1 MDTQNTPVHIS
12 LWHADFW
19 ILAITNLLIT
29 MSVYML
35 IPILPVWM
43 LGSAGFS
50 QQAVGIVMGVYGI
63 GLFLLGGFCNWLVQ
77 RYRRNRVCLWAI
89 ALVFLALLGCWLVE
103 RELHQSWLQYRVL
116 LFLRL
121 VLGAGFG
128 LVQMI
133 LSSTLIIDKSES
145 FQRTEANHAS
155 AWFGRFALSLG
166 PMLSIVFAR
175 TTFSPILASAALA
188 LAAYIL
194 LATVKFPFRTPDDGV
209 KKISGDR
216 FFLPDAKWLFLN
228 LFLICLSVGIL
239 MSTQFT
245 AMFYAM
251 VMVGFAVAL
260 LAERFAFVD
269 ADLKSQVVA
278 GSILIA
284 AALMMILTRKQMV
297 VNYISPVFVGLGI
310 GLIGSRFLL
319 FFIKLSK
326 HCQRGTAV
334 STYMLGWES
343 GLAAGLFVGYFFF
356 AEDVHLALSASLACL
371 ILAFGLY
378 VVFTHQ
384 WYIRKKNR

>member
-19 ILAITNLLIT
+19 ILAIANLLIT

-35 IPILPVWM
+35 IPILPIWM
-43 LGSAGFS
+43 LGTAGLS
-50 QQAVGIVMGVYGI
+50 QQAVGTVMGVYGI

-89 ALVFLALLGCWLVE
+89 ALVFLSLLGCWLVE
-103 RELHQSWLQYRVL
+103 RELQQSWLQYRLL
-116 LFLRL
+116 LFLRI
-121 VLGAGFG
+121 VLGAAFG

-175 TTFSPILASAALA
+175 TTFSPLFASAALA
-188 LAAYIL
+188 LVAYLL

-239 MSTQFT
+239 MSTQYT

-251 VMVGFAVAL
+251 VMVGFAIAL

-356 AEDVHLALSASLACL
+356 AEDIHLALSASLACL

>member
-43 LGSAGFS
+43 LGSTGFS
-50 QQAVGIVMGVYGI
+50 QQGVGFVMGVYGI

-166 PMLSIVFAR
+166 PMLGIVFAR
-175 TTFSPILASAALA
+175 TSFSPLFASAALA
-188 LAAYIL
+188 LVAYLL

-239 MSTQFT
+239 MSTQYT

-251 VMVGFAVAL
+251 VMVGFAIAL

-356 AEDVHLALSASLACL
+356 AEDIHLALSASLACL
-371 ILAFGLY
+371 ILASGLY

>member
-50 QQAVGIVMGVYGI
+50 QQAVGVVMGVYGI

-166 PMLSIVFAR
+166 PMLGIVFAR
-175 TTFSPILASAALA
+175 TTFSPLFASAALA
-188 LAAYIL
+188 LVAYLL

-216 FFLPDAKWLFLN
+216 FFLPVAKWLFLN

-251 VMVGFAVAL
+251 VMVGFAIAL

-284 AALMMILTRKQMV
+284 AALVMILTRKQMV

-356 AEDVHLALSASLACL
+356 AEDVHLALMASLACL

>member
-19 ILAITNLLIT
+19 ILAIANLLIT

-35 IPILPVWM
+35 IPILPIWM
-43 LGSAGFS
+43 LGTAGLS
-50 QQAVGIVMGVYGI
+50 QQAVGTVMGVYGI

-89 ALVFLALLGCWLVE
+89 ALVFLSLLGCWLVE
-103 RELHQSWLQYRVL
+103 RELQQSWLQYRLL
-116 LFLRL
+116 LFLRI
-121 VLGAGFG
+121 VLGAAFG

-166 PMLSIVFAR
+166 PMLGIVFAR
-175 TTFSPILASAALA
+175 TSFSPLFASAALA

-239 MSTQFT
+239 MSTQYT

-251 VMVGFAVAL
+251 VMVGFAIAL

-356 AEDVHLALSASLACL
+356 AEDIHLALSASLACL

>member
-43 LGSAGFS
+43 LGTAGLS
-50 QQAVGIVMGVYGI
+50 QQAVGTVMGVYGI

-89 ALVFLALLGCWLVE
+89 ALVFLSLLGCWLIE
-103 RELHQSWLQYRVL
+103 RELQQSWLQYRLL
-116 LFLRL
+116 LFLRI
-121 VLGAGFG
+121 VLGAAFG

-166 PMLSIVFAR
+166 PMLGIVFAR
-175 TTFSPILASAALA
+175 TSFSPLFASAALA
-188 LAAYIL
+188 LVAYLL

-239 MSTQFT
+239 MSTQYT

-251 VMVGFAVAL
+251 VMVGFAIAL

-284 AALMMILTRKQMV
+284 AALMMILTRKQMI

>member
-128 LVQMI
+128 LVQII

-216 FFLPDAKWLFLN
+216 FFLPVAKWLFLN

-251 VMVGFAVAL
+251 VMVGFAIAL

-284 AALMMILTRKQMV
+284 AALVMILTRKQMI

-356 AEDVHLALSASLACL
+356 AEDLHLALSASLVCL

-378 VVFTHQ
+378 VGFTHQ

>member
-43 LGSAGFS
+43 LGSTGFS
-50 QQAVGIVMGVYGI
+50 QQGVGFVMGVYGI

-209 KKISGDR
+209 KKVSGDR
-216 FFLPDAKWLFLN
+216 FFLPVAKWLFLN

-251 VMVGFAVAL
+251 VMVGFAIAL

-284 AALMMILTRKQMV
+284 AALVMILTRKQMI

-356 AEDVHLALSASLACL
+356 AEDIHLALSASLACL

>member
-43 LGSAGFS
+43 LGSAGLS

-89 ALVFLALLGCWLVE
+89 ALVFLSLLGCWFVE
-103 RELHQSWLQYRVL
+103 RELQQSWLQYRLL
-116 LFLRL
+116 LFLRI
-121 VLGAGFG
+121 VLGAAFG

-166 PMLSIVFAR
+166 PMLGIVFAR
-175 TTFSPILASAALA
+175 TSFSPLFASAALA
-188 LAAYIL
+188 LVAYLL

-239 MSTQFT
+239 MSTQYT
-245 AMFYAM
+245 AMFFAM
-251 VMVGFAVAL
+251 VMVGFAIAL

-284 AALMMILTRKQMV
+284 AALVMILTRKQMI

-343 GLAAGLFVGYFFF
+343 GIAAGLFVGYFFF
-356 AEDVHLALSASLACL
+356 AEDIHLALSASLACL

>member
-43 LGSAGFS
+43 LGSAGLS

-166 PMLSIVFAR
+166 PMLGIVFAR

-216 FFLPDAKWLFLN
+216 FFLPVAKWLFLN

-239 MSTQFT
+239 MSTQYT

-251 VMVGFAVAL
+251 VMVGFAIAL

-356 AEDVHLALSASLACL
+356 AEDIHLALSASLACL

>member
-43 LGSAGFS
+43 LGSTGFS
-50 QQAVGIVMGVYGI
+50 QQGVGIVMGVYGI

-77 RYRRNRVCLWAI
+77 RYRRNRVCLCAI

-216 FFLPDAKWLFLN
+216 FFLPVAKWLFLN

-284 AALMMILTRKQMV
+284 AALMMILTRKQMI

-356 AEDVHLALSASLACL
+356 AEDLHLALSASLVCL

-378 VVFTHQ
+378 VAFTHQ

>member
-209 KKISGDR
+209 KKIGGDR
-216 FFLPDAKWLFLN
+216 FFLPVAKWLFLN

-251 VMVGFAVAL
+251 VMVGFAIAL

>member
-121 VLGAGFG
+121 VQGAGFG

-216 FFLPDAKWLFLN
+216 FFLPVAKWLFLN

-284 AALMMILTRKQMV
+284 AALVMILTRKQMI

-356 AEDVHLALSASLACL
+356 AEDIHLALSASLACL

>member
-166 PMLSIVFAR
+166 PMLGIVFAR

-216 FFLPDAKWLFLN
+216 FFLPVAKWLFLN

-251 VMVGFAVAL
+251 VMVGFAIAL

-284 AALMMILTRKQMV
+284 AALVMILTRKQMI

-356 AEDVHLALSASLACL
+356 AEDLHLALSASLVCL

-378 VVFTHQ
+378 VGFTHQ

>member
-35 IPILPVWM
+35 IPILPIWM
-43 LGSAGFS
+43 LGTAGLS
-50 QQAVGIVMGVYGI
+50 QQAVGTVMGVYGI

-89 ALVFLALLGCWLVE
+89 ALVFLSLLGCWLVE
-103 RELHQSWLQYRVL
+103 RELQQSWLQYRLL
-116 LFLRL
+116 LFLRI
-121 VLGAGFG
+121 VLGAAFG

-166 PMLSIVFAR
+166 PMLGIVFAR
-175 TTFSPILASAALA
+175 TSFSPLFASAALA
-188 LAAYIL
+188 LVAYLL

-239 MSTQFT
+239 MSTQYT

-251 VMVGFAVAL
+251 VMVGFAIAL

-356 AEDVHLALSASLACL
+356 AEDIHLALSASLACL

>member
-216 FFLPDAKWLFLN
+216 FFLPVAKWLFLN

-251 VMVGFAVAL
+251 VMVGFAIAL

-284 AALMMILTRKQMV
+284 AALVMILTRKQMI
-297 VNYISPVFVGLGI
+297 VNYISPVFVGLGV

-343 GLAAGLFVGYFFF
+343 GIAAGLFVGYFFF
-356 AEDVHLALSASLACL
+356 AEDIHLALSASLACL

-378 VVFTHQ
+378 VGFTHQ

>member
-1 MDTQNTPVHIS
+1 
-12 LWHADFW
+12 
-19 ILAITNLLIT
+19 
-29 MSVYML
+29 ML

-89 ALVFLALLGCWLVE
+89 VLVFLALLGCWLVE

-216 FFLPDAKWLFLN
+216 FFLPVAKWLFLN

-251 VMVGFAVAL
+251 VMVGFAIAL

-284 AALMMILTRKQMV
+284 AALVMILTRKQMI

-356 AEDVHLALSASLACL
+356 AEGLHLALSASLVCL

-378 VVFTHQ
+378 VAFTHQ

>member
-121 VLGAGFG
+121 VQGAGFG

>member
-216 FFLPDAKWLFLN
+216 FFLPVAKWLFLN

-251 VMVGFAVAL
+251 VMVGFAIAL

-284 AALMMILTRKQMV
+284 AALVMILTRKQMI

-356 AEDVHLALSASLACL
+356 AEDLHLALLASLVCL

>member
-1 MDTQNTPVHIS
+1 MDTQNTPIHIS

-19 ILAITNLLIT
+19 ILAIANLLIT

-35 IPILPVWM
+35 IPILPIWM
-43 LGSAGFS
+43 LGTAGLS
-50 QQAVGIVMGVYGI
+50 QQAVGTVMGVYGI

-89 ALVFLALLGCWLVE
+89 ALVFLSLLGCWLVE
-103 RELHQSWLQYRVL
+103 RELQQSWLQYRLL
-116 LFLRL
+116 LFLRI
-121 VLGAGFG
+121 VLGAAFG

-166 PMLSIVFAR
+166 PMLGIVFAR
-175 TTFSPILASAALA
+175 TSFSPLFASAALA
-188 LAAYIL
+188 LVAYLL

-239 MSTQFT
+239 MSTQYT

-251 VMVGFAVAL
+251 VMVGFAIAL

-356 AEDVHLALSASLACL
+356 AEDIHLALSASLACL

>member
-103 RELHQSWLQYRVL
+103 REPHQSWLQYRLL
-116 LFLRL
+116 LFLRI
-121 VLGAGFG
+121 VLGAAFG

-166 PMLSIVFAR
+166 PMLGIVFAR
-175 TTFSPILASAALA
+175 TSFSPLFASAALA
-188 LAAYIL
+188 LVAYLL

-356 AEDVHLALSASLACL
+356 AEDVHLALSSSLACL

-384 WYIRKKNR
+384 WYISKKNR

>member
-216 FFLPDAKWLFLN
+216 FFLPVAKWLFLN

-284 AALMMILTRKQMV
+284 AALVMILTRKQMI

-343 GLAAGLFVGYFFF
+343 GLATGLFVGYFFF
-356 AEDVHLALSASLACL
+356 AEDLHLALSASLVCL

-378 VVFTHQ
+378 VAFTHQ

>member
-19 ILAITNLLIT
+19 ILAIANLLIT

-35 IPILPVWM
+35 IPILPIWM
-43 LGSAGFS
+43 LGTAALS
-50 QQAVGIVMGVYGI
+50 QQTAGTVMGVYGI

-89 ALVFLALLGCWLVE
+89 ALVFLSLLGCWLVE
-103 RELHQSWLQYRVL
+103 RELQQSWLQYRLL
-116 LFLRL
+116 LFLRI
-121 VLGAGFG
+121 VLGAAFG

-216 FFLPDAKWLFLN
+216 FFLPVAKWLFLN

-251 VMVGFAVAL
+251 VMVGFAIAL

>member
-43 LGSAGFS
+43 LGSAGLS

-166 PMLSIVFAR
+166 PMLGIVFAR
-175 TTFSPILASAALA
+175 TTFSPLFASAALA

-216 FFLPDAKWLFLN
+216 FFLPVAKWLFLN

-251 VMVGFAVAL
+251 VMVGFAIAL

>member
-50 QQAVGIVMGVYGI
+50 QQAVGVVMGVYGI

-216 FFLPDAKWLFLN
+216 FFLPVAKWLFLN

-251 VMVGFAVAL
+251 VMVGFAIAL

-284 AALMMILTRKQMV
+284 AALMMILTRKQMI

-356 AEDVHLALSASLACL
+356 AEDLHLALLASLVCL

>member
-19 ILAITNLLIT
+19 ILAIANLLIT

-35 IPILPVWM
+35 IPILPIWM
-43 LGSAGFS
+43 LGTAGLS
-50 QQAVGIVMGVYGI
+50 QQAVGTVMGVYGI

-103 RELHQSWLQYRVL
+103 RELHQSWLQYRLL
-116 LFLRL
+116 LFLRI
-121 VLGAGFG
+121 VLGAAFG

-166 PMLSIVFAR
+166 PMLGIVFAR
-175 TTFSPILASAALA
+175 TSFSPLFASAVLA
-188 LAAYIL
+188 LVAYLL

-239 MSTQFT
+239 MSTQYT

-251 VMVGFAVAL
+251 VMVGFAIAL

-334 STYMLGWES
+334 SAYMLGWES

-356 AEDVHLALSASLACL
+356 AEDIHLALSASLACL

>member
-89 ALVFLALLGCWLVE
+89 ALVFLSLLGCWLVE
-103 RELHQSWLQYRVL
+103 RELQQSWLQYRLL
-116 LFLRL
+116 LFLRI
-121 VLGAGFG
+121 VLGAAFG

-166 PMLSIVFAR
+166 PMLGIVFAR
-175 TTFSPILASAALA
+175 TTFSPLFASAALA
-188 LAAYIL
+188 LVAYLL

-239 MSTQFT
+239 VSTQYT

-251 VMVGFAVAL
+251 VMVGFAIAL

-356 AEDVHLALSASLACL
+356 AEDIHLALSASLACL

>member
-209 KKISGDR
+209 KKVSGDR
-216 FFLPDAKWLFLN
+216 FFLPVAKWLFLN

-251 VMVGFAVAL
+251 VMVGFAIAL
-260 LAERFAFVD
+260 LAEHFAFVD

-284 AALMMILTRKQMV
+284 AALVMILTRKQMI

-356 AEDVHLALSASLACL
+356 AEDLHLALLASLVCL

>member
-209 KKISGDR
+209 KKVSGDR
-216 FFLPDAKWLFLN
+216 FFLPVAKWLFLN

-251 VMVGFAVAL
+251 VMVGFAIAL

-284 AALMMILTRKQMV
+284 AALVMILTRKQMI

-356 AEDVHLALSASLACL
+356 AEDLHLALLASLVCL

>member
-89 ALVFLALLGCWLVE
+89 ALVFLSLLGCWFVE
-103 RELHQSWLQYRVL
+103 RELQQSWLQYRLL
-116 LFLRL
+116 LFLRI
-121 VLGAGFG
+121 VLGAAFG

-166 PMLSIVFAR
+166 PMLGIVFAR
-175 TTFSPILASAALA
+175 TTFSPLFASAALA
-188 LAAYIL
+188 LVAYLL

-239 MSTQFT
+239 MSTQYT
-245 AMFYAM
+245 AMFFAM
-251 VMVGFAVAL
+251 VMVGFAIAL

>member
-35 IPILPVWM
+35 IPILSVWM

-216 FFLPDAKWLFLN
+216 FFLPVAKWLFLN

-239 MSTQFT
+239 MSTQYT

-251 VMVGFAVAL
+251 VMVGFAIAL

>member
-216 FFLPDAKWLFLN
+216 FFLPVAKWLFLN

>member
-89 ALVFLALLGCWLVE
+89 TLMFLSLLGCWFVE
-103 RELHQSWLQYRVL
+103 RELQQSWLQYRLL
-116 LFLRL
+116 LFLRI
-121 VLGAGFG
+121 VLGAAFG

-216 FFLPDAKWLFLN
+216 FFLPVAKWLFLN

-251 VMVGFAVAL
+251 VMVGFAIAL

-356 AEDVHLALSASLACL
+356 AEDIHLALSASLACL
-371 ILAFGLY
+371 IFAFGLY

>member
-43 LGSAGFS
+43 LGAAGLS

-103 RELHQSWLQYRVL
+103 RELHQSWLQYRLL
-116 LFLRL
+116 LFLRI
-121 VLGAGFG
+121 VLGAAFG

-166 PMLSIVFAR
+166 PMLGIVFAR
-175 TTFSPILASAALA
+175 TSFSPLFASAALA
-188 LAAYIL
+188 LVAYLL

-239 MSTQFT
+239 VSTQYT

-251 VMVGFAVAL
+251 VMVGFAIAL

-284 AALMMILTRKQMV
+284 AALVMILTRKQMI

-356 AEDVHLALSASLACL
+356 AEDIHLALSASLACL

>member
-216 FFLPDAKWLFLN
+216 FFLPVAKWLFLN

-251 VMVGFAVAL
+251 VMVGFAIAL

-284 AALMMILTRKQMV
+284 AALVMILTRKQMI

-356 AEDVHLALSASLACL
+356 AEDLHLALSASLVCL

-378 VVFTHQ
+378 VSFTHQ

>member
-19 ILAITNLLIT
+19 ILAIANLLIT

-35 IPILPVWM
+35 TPILPIWM
-43 LGSAGFS
+43 LGTAGLS
-50 QQAVGIVMGVYGI
+50 QQAVGTVMGVYGI

-89 ALVFLALLGCWLVE
+89 ALVFLSLLGCWLVE
-103 RELHQSWLQYRVL
+103 RELQQSWLQYRLL
-116 LFLRL
+116 LFLRI
-121 VLGAGFG
+121 VLGAAFG

-166 PMLSIVFAR
+166 PMLGIVFAR
-175 TTFSPILASAALA
+175 TSFSPLFASAALA
-188 LAAYIL
+188 LVAYLL

-239 MSTQFT
+239 MSTQYT
-245 AMFYAM
+245 AMFFAM
-251 VMVGFAVAL
+251 VMVGFAIAL

>member
-19 ILAITNLLIT
+19 ILAIANLLIT

-35 IPILPVWM
+35 TPILPIWM
-43 LGSAGFS
+43 LGTAGLS
-50 QQAVGIVMGVYGI
+50 QQAVGTVMGVYGI

-89 ALVFLALLGCWLVE
+89 ALVFLSLLGCWFVE
-103 RELHQSWLQYRVL
+103 RELQQSWLQYRLL
-116 LFLRL
+116 LFLRI
-121 VLGAGFG
+121 VLGAAFG

-166 PMLSIVFAR
+166 PMLGIVFAR
-175 TTFSPILASAALA
+175 TSFSPLFASAALA
-188 LAAYIL
+188 LVAYLL

-239 MSTQFT
+239 MSTQYT
-245 AMFYAM
+245 AMFFAM
-251 VMVGFAVAL
+251 VMVGFAIAL

-284 AALMMILTRKQMV
+284 AALVMILTRKQ
-297 VNYISPVFVGLGI
+297 IGLGI

-356 AEDVHLALSASLACL
+356 AEDLHLALLASLVCL